1 MKPKLEA
8 GKDLKKIVSRLTY
21 TTEKNFIKNLDEWYE
36 KYKDFLEEKSIS
48 STTGKLHYTHPRI
61 RSAYRSLRTNL
72 PYLFTYKNHKE
83 LSISNTTNALEG
95 GVFSH
100 MKNMISLHRGL
111 SKNLKLTLV
120 DYYLV
125 NYKKK

>member
-1 MKPKLEA
+1 LSAATPTTKREKPIPKIPFEWMKPMPAPKRKYYLE
-8 GKDLKKIVSRLTY
+8 Y
-21 TTEKNFIKNLDEWYE
+21 TNE
-36 KYKDFLEEKSIS
+36 LEE
-48 STTGKLHYTHPRI
+48 
-61 RSAYRSLRTNL
+61 
-72 PYLFTYKNHKE
+72 
-83 LSISNTTNALEG
+83 
-95 GVFSH
+95 GVFSN

>member
-1 MKPKLEA
+1 
-8 GKDLKKIVSRLTY
+8 
-21 TTEKNFIKNLDEWYE
+21 
-36 KYKDFLEEKSIS
+36 
-48 STTGKLHYTHPRI
+48 
-61 RSAYRSLRTNL
+61 
-72 PYLFTYKNHKE
+72 
-83 LSISNTTNALEG
+83 
-95 GVFSH
+95 